1 MDKILEGFL
10 EFGRVIGII
19 VTHKIVVTT
28 FTAWMVASFVKVLVH
43 FGSHKRFDFTLL
55 VDTGRMPSSHSA
67 FVSSL
72 ATAIGLEAGWTS
84 PVFMLALGFS
94 LLVMNDAAGVRRAAG
109 YQARL
114 LNRVVDDMYHKKPFR
129 PERLKE
135 LLGHT
140 RLEVAAGMGI
150 GVAWALLLSI

>member
-1 MDKILEGFL
+1 MDRFLEGFL
-10 EFGRVIGII
+10 EFGRVLAMI
-19 VTHKIVVTT
+19 VTHKIVITT
-28 FTAWMVASFVKVLVH
+28 FTAWLVASFVKVLIH

-72 ATAIGLEAGWTS
+72 ATAIGLAAGWDS
-84 PVFMLALGFS
+84 PVFMLALGFA

-109 YQARL
+109 FQARL
-114 LNRVVDDMYHKKPFR
+114 LNRVVDDMYQKKPIR
-129 PERLKE
+129 PGRLKE

-140 RLEVAAGMGI
+140 RLEVAAGMAI
-150 GVAWALLLSI
+150 GVVWALLLHI